1 MDDNSPRT
9 QREQK
14 AIKQANK
21 VFLVLLAS
29 GLSIGVIVSI
39 GVIQLMNYFG
49 LTEKTNQIE
58 IIREKLDQ

>member
-1 MDDNSPRT
+1 MDDNSART